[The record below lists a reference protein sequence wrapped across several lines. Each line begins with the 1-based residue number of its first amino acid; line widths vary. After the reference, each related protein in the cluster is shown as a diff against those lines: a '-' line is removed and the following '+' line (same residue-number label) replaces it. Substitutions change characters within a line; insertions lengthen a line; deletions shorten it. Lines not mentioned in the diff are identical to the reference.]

1 MPTVRGTGVAFQNFA
16 MSWTDFG
23 YGLSL
28 TIIVGTV
35 LAFLAQWRDVRIRRS
50 AEAERRRLDEH
61 AAESMRHEIGHHLDR
76 AA

>member
-1 MPTVRGTGVAFQNFA
+1 
-16 MSWTDFG
+16 MSWTDLG

-35 LAFLAQWRDVRIRRS
+35 LAFLVQWRDVRIRRA
-50 AEAERRRLDEH
+50 AEAERRRLDERT
-61 AAESMRHEIGHHLDR
+61 AESMRHEIGRHIDR